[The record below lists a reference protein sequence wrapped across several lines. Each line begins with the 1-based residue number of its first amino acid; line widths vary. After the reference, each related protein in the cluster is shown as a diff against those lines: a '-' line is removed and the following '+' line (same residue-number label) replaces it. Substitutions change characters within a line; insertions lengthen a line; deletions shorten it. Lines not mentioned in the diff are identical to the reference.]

1 MKGSFQRVSMDP
13 LRESFLSAIEAA
25 GSPAEKLQRVCDLL
39 MELMPQCQW
48 AGYYMAAPS
57 GEPVLL
63 LGPYAGPATDHV
75 RIAFGEGICG
85 QAAGTGE
92 TFVIDDVSL
101 EDNYLSCSVD
111 VRSEIVIPVFSSGEL
126 VGELDLD
133 SHYPG
138 GFDEGDREFL
148 QWLVELTAVPAGLVR
163 ASMGED
169 GSRE

>member
-1 MKGSFQRVSMDP
+1 MKGSFERVSMDP
-13 LRESFLSAIEAA
+13 HRESFLSAIEAA
-25 GSPAEKLQRVCDLL
+25 GSPAEMLQTVCDMLL
-39 MELMPQCQW
+39 DRMPQCQW
-48 AGYYMAAPS
+48 AGYYLAAPS

-63 LGPYAGPATDHV
+63 LGPYAGPATEHV

-85 QAAGTGE
+85 QAAGTGK

-138 GFDEGDREFL
+138 GFDEGDRDFL
-148 QWLVELTAVPAGLVR
+148 QWLVELTAASAGMVR
-163 ASMGED
+163 SSLERVEPSA
-169 GSRE
+169 